1 MFTRRE
7 ELPVETLFK
16 NEATWDRVLRVLVG
30 LAMLALGLVGWLAPI
45 WSVALVIFAWVP
57 LLTGAFG
64 WCPIYSIL
72 GVNTLQRLRRRPPP
86 DA

>member
-1 MFTRRE
+1 MFTAGKR
-7 ELPVETLFK
+7 LPVQILFR
-16 NEATWDRVLRVLVG
+16 NEAPWDRVLRL
-30 LAMLALGLVGWLAPI
+30 LLGLSMLTLGVTGWLSPI
-45 WSVALVIFAWVP
+45 WSIALVIFAWVP

-72 GVNTLQRLRRRPPP
+72 GVNTLQRLQRRTPP

>member
-1 MFTRRE
+1 MLTERE
-7 ELPVETLFK
+7 KLPVETLFK

-30 LAMLALGLVGWLAPI
+30 LVMLALGLVGWLSPI

-57 LLTGAFG
+57 LLTGSFG